1 MILLMVYCRWQIFYC
16 LSDDTKK
23 LKIGDEYMKIK
34 KIMAYVLLSAVIFA
48 LPACSGKENAS
59 NAAST
64 KSTESETTQLSEESK
79 ESAQTEPVK
88 AGSETEQKNTQG
100 KGTDG
105 KYIMKELSFKRGDFN
120 IYGQIY
126 LPGDGTGTY
135 PTVIIGH
142 EFGANHN
149 SVAKYAEMFSKSGIA
164 AYIFDFYGGG
174 NSIKSDGTMLDMSVF
189 TEVDDMNAILDR
201 IKEQD
206 FADQKN
212 IFLMGASQGGL
223 VAAITASERGTEIGG
238 LVMFYPALSIPDD
251 GRARFKSI
259 DEIPDK
265 VSALGVTIS
274 KKYYEDI
281 FNLDVYNTINK
292 YTGDVLIVHGD
303 SDGLVPVSFSERAV
317 EVYSSAKLI
326 KIPKANHGFNGEDA
340 KQAGQEAIKFIT
352 DHLKK

>member
-1 MILLMVYCRWQIFYC
+1 
-16 LSDDTKK
+16 
-23 LKIGDEYMKIK
+23 MKIK
-34 KIMAYVLLSAVIFA
+34 KIAILALLSAIIFA
-48 LPACSGKENAS
+48 LPACSSKENANNMS
-59 NAAST
+59 ST
-64 KSTESETTQLSEESK
+64 KAEESETTTTQLSEMSK
-79 ESAQTEPVK
+79 T
-88 AGSETEQKNTQG
+88 ETETEIENK
-100 KGTDG
+100 KETDG
-105 KYIMKELSFKRGDFN
+105 KYIMKELSFKRDDLN

-126 LPGDGTGTY
+126 LPGDGTGKY

-189 TEVDDMNAILDR
+189 TEVDDMNTILDK

-206 FADQKN
+206 FTDTKN

-223 VAAITASERGTEIGG
+223 VAALTASERGSEIGG
-238 LVMFYPALSIPDD
+238 LIMFYPALSIPDD
-251 GRARFKSI
+251 ARARFKSV

-265 VSALGVTIS
+265 VSALGVTIG

-281 FNLDVYNTINK
+281 LNLDVYNTINK

-317 EVYSSAKLI
+317 KAYSSATLI
-326 KIPKANHGFNGEDA
+326 KIAGANHGFNGNDA
-340 KQAGQEAIKFIT
+340 NQAGQEAIKFIT
-352 DHLKK
+352 NHLSND